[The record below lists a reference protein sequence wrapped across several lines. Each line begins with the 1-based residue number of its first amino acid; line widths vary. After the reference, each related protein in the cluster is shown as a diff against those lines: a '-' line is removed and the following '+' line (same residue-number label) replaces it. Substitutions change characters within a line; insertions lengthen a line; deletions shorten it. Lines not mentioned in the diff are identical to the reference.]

1 MTTTSMTGG
10 PEATPS
16 GRGGGAGGHR
26 VSVALHNKPALRL
39 GGLLAG
45 PVAWLGVVYVGSLV
59 VLLISAFWTVDD
71 YTGALIRSF
80 TLTNFQT
87 MVTQPV
93 YWHIIGRTVA
103 IALAVTVFD
112 FLVAL
117 PMAFYMAKVASP
129 RSRRWLVVAIL
140 TPLWS
145 NYLVK
150 AYAWLV
156 MFSNGGLVDWVVRPF
171 GIPNPGL
178 STTATVITLA
188 YLWLPYMV
196 LPLFAG
202 LERLPESILQAS
214 SDLGARPSYTF
225 RRAVLPMVTPAVL
238 AGCITTFSLSLG
250 DYIAVSIVGGTT
262 QMIGNVIL
270 SNVGSANN
278 LPFAATLAIVPAVI
292 MLILLFAV
300 RRTGALDAM

>member
-1 MTTTSMTGG
+1 VTTASVPGRPDARPG
-10 PEATPS
+10 PT
-16 GRGGGAGGHR
+16 GHR
-26 VSVALHNKPALRL
+26 LSTLLHNHPVLRL

-45 PVAWLGVVYVGSLV
+45 PVAWLGIVYVGSLV
-59 VLLISAFWTVDD
+59 VLLIAAFWTVDA
-71 YTGALIRSF
+71 YTGALIHTF
-80 TLTNFQT
+80 TLSNFQT
-87 MVTQPV
+87 LLTQSV

-112 FLVAL
+112 FLLAL
-117 PMAFYMAKVASP
+117 PMAFFMAKVASP
-129 RSRRWLVVAIL
+129 RSRSWLVVAIL

-156 MFSNGGLVDWVVRPF
+156 IFSNGGLVDWVTRPF

-178 STTATVITLA
+178 STTATVVTLA

-202 LERLPESILQAS
+202 LERLPDSILQAS
-214 SDLGARPSYTF
+214 SDLGARPWYTV
-225 RRAVLPMVTPAVL
+225 RRAVLPMVTPAIL

-292 MLILLFAV
+292 MVILLFAV

>member
-1 MTTTSMTGG
+1 MTSTSVTDR
-10 PEATPS
+10 PEVPARPV
-16 GRGGGAGGHR
+16 GHR
-26 VSVALHNKPALRL
+26 LSALLHNKPGLRL

-59 VLLISAFWTVDD
+59 VLLVSAFWTVDP
-71 YTGALIRSF
+71 YTGALIRTF

-87 MVTQPV
+87 LFTQSV
-93 YWHIIGRTVA
+93 YWHIIGRTVG
-103 IALAVTVFD
+103 IALAVTVLD
-112 FLVAL
+112 FLLAM
-117 PMAFYMAKVASP
+117 PMAFFMAKVASP

-156 MFSNGGLVDWVVRPF
+156 MFSTGGLIDWVTKPF
-171 GIPNPGL
+171 GVGNPGV

-202 LERLPESILQAS
+202 LERLPDSMLEAS
-214 SDLGARPSYTF
+214 GDLGARPWYTF
-225 RRAVLPMVTPAVL
+225 RHAVLPIVTPAIL

-278 LPFAATLAIVPAVI
+278 LPFAAALAIVPAVI
-292 MLILLFAV
+292 MLALLAAF

>member
-1 MTTTSMTGG
+1 MSTTSVTDR
-10 PEATPS
+10 PEAPP
-16 GRGGGAGGHR
+16 RPGGHR
-26 VSVALHNKPALRL
+26 LSALLHNKPGIRL
-39 GGLLAG
+39 GALLAG

-59 VLLISAFWTVDD
+59 VLLISAFWTIDT
-71 YTGALIRSF
+71 YTGALIHSF

-87 MVTQPV
+87 LFTQSV

-112 FLVAL
+112 FLLAM
-117 PMAFYMAKVASP
+117 PMAFYMARVASP

-156 MFSNGGLVDWVVRPF
+156 MFSNGGLIDWVTKPF
-171 GIPNPGL
+171 GIGNPGL

-202 LERLPESILQAS
+202 LERVPDSMLEAS
-214 SDLGARPSYTF
+214 GDLGARPWYTF
-225 RRAVLPMVTPAVL
+225 RHAVLPIVTPAIL

-278 LPFAATLAIVPAVI
+278 LPFAAALAIVPAVI
-292 MLILLFAV
+292 MLVLLGAV